1 MSTWTLAFLAL
12 AGGFVPLA
20 YIATCIWLFRRR
32 IHWLAYLAYFVLFGI
47 VGGACLALALSPS
60 GLAAVCMVFLM
71 TAGPV
76 GCLVCSFSLQ
86 MRRARSRPESVAM
99 VLGYC
104 YGGSLAVLWVCGLI
118 YQHLAYG

>member
-1 MSTWTLAFLAL
+1 MPFATLAFLSL

-20 YIATCIWLFRRR
+20 YIGTCIWLFRRR
-32 IHWLAYLAYFVLFGI
+32 VHWLAYLAYFVLFGI

-60 GLAAVCMVFLM
+60 GLAAVCMAFLM

-76 GCLVCSFSLQ
+76 GCLACSVSLH
-86 MRRARSRPESVAM
+86 MRRSRSRPEAVAM

-104 YGGSLAVLWVCGLI
+104 YGGLLTGLWVCGLV
-118 YQHLAYG
+118 YQHFAYG